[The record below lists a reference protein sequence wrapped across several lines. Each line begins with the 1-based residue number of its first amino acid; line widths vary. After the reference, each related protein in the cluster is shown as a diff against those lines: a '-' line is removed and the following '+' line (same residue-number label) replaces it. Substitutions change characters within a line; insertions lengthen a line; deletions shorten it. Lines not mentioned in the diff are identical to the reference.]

1 MAQGPDAAAS
11 LGVPVGVLR
20 QGLFIL
26 LAVLVGTLVA
36 VSGGIGFVGL
46 VIPHLARMMVGALH
60 RRVVPL
66 AAAIGGLFLLWVD
79 VASRV
84 IVAPAEVPI
93 GVVTGLVGAPVFF
106 MVMGRRSYGF
116 GGAS

>member
-1 MAQGPDAAAS
+1 M
-11 LGVPVGVLR
+11 
-20 QGLFIL
+20 
-26 LAVLVGTLVA
+26 LVGTLVA

-66 AAAIGGLFLLWVD
+66 SAALGGLFLLWVD

-93 GVVTGLVGAPVFF
+93 GVVTGLVGPRCSSRH
-106 MVMGRRSYGF
+106 GRRSYGF
-116 GGAS
+116 GGAA